1 MILSAE
7 YAWVI
12 PGSAVIA
19 FCLTSLFG
27 KALPFKGIFLPII
40 AALLGFILFCFIFID
55 FMLADV
61 SVTTASID
69 WMVVGDWSLTWGFSV
84 DEISIVMLGLVTF
97 ISLVVQVYSLG

>member
-40 AALLGFILFCFIFID
+40 AALLGFILF
-55 FMLADV
+55 
-61 SVTTASID
+61 
-69 WMVVGDWSLTWGFSV
+69 
-84 DEISIVMLGLVTF
+84 
-97 ISLVVQVYSLG
+97 